1 MDKQAEGGGTVLGVY
16 NLIYMIGGL
25 EKVKILFL
33 MIIYFAGFATAVYCL
48 TPVHANPALHAGANT
63 FAKSGA
69 LSEVKLVEFKQSFYV
84 AISRL
89 GVVAK
94 DTACGVYQFVRH
106 KLDEKQ
112 SKIVAKRG

>member
-1 MDKQAEGGGTVLGVY
+1 M
-16 NLIYMIGGL
+16 
-25 EKVKILFL
+25 KILFL

-48 TPVHANPALHAGANT
+48 TPVHANPALHAGVNSSDT
-63 FAKSGA
+63 
-69 LSEVKLVEFKQSFYV
+69 LLVKPVEFKQNFYV

-94 DTACGVYQFVRH
+94 DTAYSAYQFVRQ

-112 SKIVAKRG
+112 GKIVAKRG